1 MILLDKPAS
10 PKHNFRVVCCDG
22 IRKGREY
29 WWPEGTT
36 EFQINTLI
44 PQDVIKAYGGET
56 SGYGGY
62 IYKVYRMWGMDAYGG
77 FFDRLAYR
85 APT

>member
-1 MILLDKPAS
+1 MK
-10 PKHNFRVVCCDG
+10 NVRVVCLDG

-36 EFQINTLI
+36 EFQINTLM
-44 PQDVIKAYGGET
+44 PGSVVGAYHGDRL

-62 IYKVYRMWGMDAYGG
+62 IYKVYRMWGMPAYGA

-85 APT
+85 